1 VTGTGD
7 GNGGLD
13 RRALLGS
20 LASAFALLGT
30 RAAHAEA
37 APSELPPVLFVSH
50 GAPNLPIDEP
60 RKNALSAWG
69 MTLPPPRGIV
79 VMTPHF
85 GTRQLELGATGRGFN
100 MYNMPAWMKRQLP
113 QDLDYATPPSEALA
127 RRVESLCGPT
137 ERPTR
142 AERRGFDHTTWM
154 PLYYLYPGAPAP
166 VLEISFQYRPDRELF
181 ALGRTLAP
189 LRREGIVFLASGGMT
204 HNLAH
209 LGEETPSVP
218 TWSSEFDA
226 WAAEALEQKN
236 VDALLDW
243 REKAPAADLAH
254 PDDGGHFRVLLFAL
268 GVATE
273 GAGIQRLKFPMLG
286 FDSALSRR
294 SVELR

>member
-1 VTGTGD
+1 MNGRIERRTVL
-7 GNGGLD
+7 GGLASAL
-13 RRALLGS
+13 ALLG
-20 LASAFALLGT
+20 A
-30 RAAHAEA
+30 RARAEE

-50 GAPNLPIDEP
+50 GAPNLPLDET

-100 MYNMPAWMKRQLP
+100 MYNMPGWLKRQLP

-127 RRVESLCGPT
+127 RRVETLCGPS
-137 ERPTR
+137 EHPTR
-142 AERRGFDHTTWM
+142 AVRRGFDHTTWM

-189 LRREGIVFLASGGMT
+189 LRHEGIVFLASGGMT

-209 LGEETPSVP
+209 LGEETASVP
-218 TWSSEFDA
+218 SWSSEFDT
-226 WAAEALEQKN
+226 WAAEMLEQKN
-236 VDALLDW
+236 IDALLDW
-243 REKAPAADLAH
+243 RTKAPAVDLAH

-268 GVATE
+268 GVAT
-273 GAGIQRLKFPMLG
+273 ADSGIKRLKFPMTG